1 VSAMGPGQ
9 LRRRS
14 GSLGDDPYAV
24 LGLRPDATQRDITRS
39 RHALEKTMH
48 PDRLVDKK
56 ITDEQRDLMKERLE
70 AVREAYAK
78 IGTPEDRA
86 RYDDARARAASRAAA
101 AQARRERGGRSG
113 MYERRRKQTGG
124 EGAEAHTGVEATFGV
139 SSLANCLTFGLWGA
153 SSDDG
158 GGDGGG
164 PGIADSCS
172 ELFGIDVRQLLLCLR
187 PPCLPRPDEVAA
199 ARAKARWRTMAADVI
214 AARWLQRAERRREL
228 EAELDRSEALSAIA
242 SEAMSS
248 EVAIGLSEQ
257 EAAQLE
263 ALRSSVRLA
272 SLAEEGWAQTAG
284 CAEIP
289 IGLSEV
295 DAIEIIE
302 LRETERLRGL
312 AEEALDYG
320 AERPIGLSEDEA
332 DALEELNRLLRAQ
345 AAAEQAE
352 ARG

>member
-1 VSAMGPGQ
+1 MGPRQ

-113 MYERRRKQTGG
+113 MYERRRKQSGG

-139 SSLANCLTFGLWGA
+139 SSLANCLT
-153 SSDDG
+153 
-158 GGDGGG
+158 
-164 PGIADSCS
+164 

-187 PPCLPRPDEVAA
+187 PPCLPRPDEAAA
-199 ARAKARWRTMAADVI
+199 ARAKARWRNMAADVI